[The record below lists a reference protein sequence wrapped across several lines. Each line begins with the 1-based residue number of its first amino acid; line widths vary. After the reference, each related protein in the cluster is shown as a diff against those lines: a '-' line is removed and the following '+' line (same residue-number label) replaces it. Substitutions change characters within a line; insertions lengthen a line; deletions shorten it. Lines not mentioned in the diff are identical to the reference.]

1 MDATS
6 VRLTLPTPQTTGT
19 FVDDLDQGVHLF
31 WAIALPV
38 SCKFSAAGARFLS
51 RLLERALNHSGLHS
65 LYDSPLRLRVPP
77 RDLQSIDEGPRAD
90 VASRGACARYSL
102 SLLTRR

>member
-38 SCKFSAAGARFLS
+38 SCESS
-51 RLLERALNHSGLHS
+51 RAK
-65 LYDSPLRLRVPP
+65 P
-77 RDLQSIDEGPRAD
+77 AF
-90 VASRGACARYSL
+90 
-102 SLLTRR
+102 